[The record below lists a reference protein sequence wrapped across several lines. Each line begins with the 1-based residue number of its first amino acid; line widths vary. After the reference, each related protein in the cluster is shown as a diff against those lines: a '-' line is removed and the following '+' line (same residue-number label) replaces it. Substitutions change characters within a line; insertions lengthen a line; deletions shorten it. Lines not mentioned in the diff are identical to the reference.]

1 MSETEKTLYIENAR
15 NYPQCELFLLK
26 GGPGKWEAL
35 VYNTTGL
42 NTCPP
47 EKYDSM
53 DPVELAKQS
62 QSNRVWKNP
71 RRFWVMD
78 HLTLLLAGEPRDFD
92 GLMFH
97 FVARMQMP
105 LAFTPEVGQAAIAY
119 KPTQIRRVTTYEYLA
134 GRPVFMLR
142 SPDGH
147 TFVMQTYTNHV
158 DRTLTEADLPN
169 LARRLKPGEGWQFK
183 SKTLER
189 NLVIDTTGLAH
200 IVADDLANMYQGCID
215 NVCNF
220 DPW

>member
-1 MSETEKTLYIENAR
+1 
-15 NYPQCELFLLK
+15 
-26 GGPGKWEAL
+26 
-35 VYNTTGL
+35 
-42 NTCPP
+42 
-47 EKYDSM
+47 
-53 DPVELAKQS
+53 
-62 QSNRVWKNP
+62 
-71 RRFWVMD
+71 
-78 HLTLLLAGEPRDFD
+78 
-92 GLMFH
+92 
-97 FVARMQMP
+97 
-105 LAFTPEVGQAAIAY
+105 
-119 KPTQIRRVTTYEYLA
+119 
-134 GRPVFMLR
+134 MLR

-169 LARRLKPGEGWQFK
+169 LDQRLKPGEGWEFK